1 MQNRNSLG
9 LICQKS
15 SEEEVRQIHCRAKCY
30 NAKACLL
37 LLTPSCIRYTHDYS
51 HTTLARTHTHKPT
64 AQFCV
69 RCGGS
74 ATAGRG
80 KGLLQGAASCTAHAC
95 DFPFPGFS
103 PAGRSRD
110 SRVETRGCDHLHHQV
125 HGSAPRAL
133 ISILSAAAF
142 PAPSLTL
149 FLQEPGEVYIARPA
163 HISFTLSSPQPD
175 APQGARLESFS

>member
-1 MQNRNSLG
+1 MRVLGIILMQNRNSLG

-15 SEEEVRQIHCRAKCY
+15 EGEVRQIHCRAKCY
-30 NAKACLL
+30 YAKACLL

-51 HTTLARTHTHKPT
+51 HTTLARTHTHKPA

-80 KGLLQGAASCTAHAC
+80 KGLLQGAASCTAHVC

-110 SRVETRGCDHLHHQV
+110 SRVESRDSRAEAVIIFFMIKSMEVHL
-125 HGSAPRAL
+125 
-133 ISILSAAAF
+133 
-142 PAPSLTL
+142 
-149 FLQEPGEVYIARPA
+149 A
-163 HISFTLSSPQPD
+163 HSSP
-175 APQGARLESFS
+175 S